1 MKVAS
6 LLYTPKAEEV
16 PLEQLAGNTSLA
28 EPEKVREV
36 SRQFESVLLRQ
47 ILGQARKTVF
57 NSKFNRD
64 SATSNIYQDMV
75 TTQLA
80 DSMSR
85 SGSFGLARSLEVQ
98 LAKETLPI
106 AGKEQH

>member
-6 LLYTPKAEEV
+6 LLHVPKAEEL
-16 PLEQLAGNTSLA
+16 PLEQLSGSKSLN

-57 NSKFNRD
+57 TSKFNQD
-64 SATSNIYQDMV
+64 SMTSSIYHDMV

-80 DSMSR
+80 DGMSR
-85 SGSFGLARSLEVQ
+85 SGNFGLARSLEVQ
-98 LAKETLPI
+98 LAKETSSI
-106 AGKEQH
+106 ADKQP